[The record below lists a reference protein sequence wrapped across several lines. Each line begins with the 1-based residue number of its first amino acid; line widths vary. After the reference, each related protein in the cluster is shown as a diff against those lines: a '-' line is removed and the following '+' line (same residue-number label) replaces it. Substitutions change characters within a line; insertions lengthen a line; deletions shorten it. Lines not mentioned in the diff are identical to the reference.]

1 MFEVYT
7 PKEWSSFFKSPCLII
22 DDNYLIWEADQYY
35 KILFGEPSGRIDI
48 ATGKIYGKGLG
59 YSLMQAPI
67 GYIDEK
73 NGVLEIR
80 RSGGTWSS
88 PILYIKD
95 DKIYTPD
102 RFYSI
107 FDNPNGYINNPEKP
121 TNYTQ
126 PSNSSSSSDSRGRSS
141 VIDLGGIGFVLFM
154 CAFLMIGNALETF
167 VANPGM
173 GLSILSLILL
183 APVKKKRAQA
193 QPYKSNAELVRQSK
207 QYALTMGLIS
217 LILPVVLTLCAK
229 VNLALNFML
238 LPALFLDTAISCYF
252 NRLVKL
258 GTASQQPQQRTAYST
273 AKTSKWSAPRAPKWS
288 PKRTA
293 SKTSKQPPEP
303 TSTRTAN
310 ASPKPSNGATTI
322 AVCPHCGTKCRVPA
336 GKGLI
341 RIICPNQ
348 KCKVPF
354 TFNS

>member
-1 MFEVYT
+1 MFEIYT
-7 PKEWSSFFKSPCLII
+7 PKEWSTSFKSPALVI
-22 DDNYLIWEADQYY
+22 DDHYLIWEADQYY
-35 KILFGEPSGRIDI
+35 KILSGEPSGRIDI

-67 GYIDEK
+67 GYISEK
-73 NGVLEIR
+73 NGILEIR
-80 RSGGTWSS
+80 GKGSTWSS

-107 FDNPNGYINNPEKP
+107 FDNPNGYIHNPEKP
-121 TNYTQ
+121 TSYTQ

-141 VIDLGGIGFVLFM
+141 GIDLGGIGFVLFM
-154 CAFLMIGNALETF
+154 CAFLMIGGAIETF

-183 APVKKKRAQA
+183 APVKKKRVQA

-217 LILPVVLTLCAK
+217 LILPVVLTLCVK
-229 VNLALNFML
+229 VNLVLNFML
-238 LPALFLDTAISCYF
+238 LPALFLSTAISCYF

-258 GTASQQPQQRTAYST
+258 GTASQQGTTYSP
-273 AKTSKWSAPRAPKWS
+273 KHTSKWSVPRAHKWTPKQTTTQTPKRAPKS
-288 PKRTA
+288 
-293 SKTSKQPPEP
+293 TSST
-303 TSTRTAN
+303 TSN
-310 ASPKPSNGATTI
+310 ASPKPSNSATTI

-348 KCKVPF
+348 KCKIPF